1 MPLFS
6 LEELS
11 KELSVPCEYLKDLIA
26 KTVITPYGGNARLG
40 EPRFSTRALPSI
52 RAKIR
57 NNI

>member
-1 MPLFS
+1 MPLVS

-11 KELSVPCEYLKDLIA
+11 KELSVPCEYLKDLIN
-26 KTVITPYGGNARLG
+26 KKVLTPYGGNARFG
-40 EPRFSTRALPSI
+40 EPRFSTRALPGI